1 MARWRERLGEK
12 KRETPIFLMN
22 TLYVTH
28 YLKLLEEVNPSKLTH
43 SLRTGKGTSFN
54 ISGVTKQIIYKD
66 HSCPDLFS
74 SLSLVIPSL
83 LSLTQKMNPNLFGV
97 GKHKCRH
104 MELLLSGA
112 HKRQSVGV

>member
-54 ISGVTKQIIYKD
+54 ITGVTKQII
-66 HSCPDLFS
+66 
-74 SLSLVIPSL
+74 
-83 LSLTQKMNPNLFGV
+83 
-97 GKHKCRH
+97 
-104 MELLLSGA
+104 
-112 HKRQSVGV
+112 